1 MSTRLT
7 RRQWLGGLASTFVA
21 GAWSLGPVA
30 ARAGSAH
37 AGVGLG
43 PWLTLRADGSVTVHS
58 YVSDIGQGTAAAL
71 RAVVAQQLAAPLSQ
85 VQVAMAPLDAAHANP
100 LTRNFATFGSLGA
113 SSSVPLLAQAT
124 ARARE
129 ALRAAAAGR
138 WQVQAADC
146 EVRDGAAWHGT
157 KRLGFGDLLA
167 EAAAQPLPER
177 APLLDG
183 PLPQPLDEAAHARVS
198 GRLAYG
204 IDHAVPGLL
213 HAAVVR
219 PPCFGARV
227 KGVANRD
234 EVQARA
240 GVVQVLPLTDTVAVV
255 ARSFWLA
262 QQAVSALRVE
272 WELSGTGAGAD
283 TERLRQDLQAAV
295 QTGAGRTLPSR
306 GEPAFDEARTAQGLA
321 AAAQVVDLSFD
332 VPFLAHLP
340 MEPLNATV
348 QLQAE
353 HVDIW
358 LGTQAQQD
366 TQAAVARLLGWAPS
380 QVRLHSRPAGG
391 GFGRRLEHDWV
402 LQAVRVAK
410 ELSHTAPGRAVKL
423 LWTRDVELQAGY
435 FRPAAAARV
444 RVGLDA
450 TGAVT
455 SLRADL
461 ANPSLLEFS
470 GLSMGPRPELDW
482 TTGMGWRRQPYAVPA
497 LHLSWTRVDAGVP
510 CAFWRSVGASQ
521 NHFFYECVLDVAA
534 ARSGQSPADL
544 RRRLLAG
551 DARGRAFLEALLTL
565 GEWQRPLPAGHHRG
579 LAMGA
584 ANGSISGHV
593 VELQVMAPGRF
604 RLVRIAALIDAG
616 RVLDR
621 RAVQGQLIGGT
632 LFGLSAAL
640 RGEIRIEQ
648 GRVQAGN
655 LHEQLPVR
663 LHELPPIVAEVMSG
677 SDAIGGVG
685 EEGVPTIAPAIA
697 NALFKATG
705 EPVTRL
711 PLERAGWTLQGR
723 ET

>member
-1 MSTRLT
+1 MSPQLT
-7 RRQWLGGLASTFVA
+7 RRQWLGGLASSLVA
-21 GAWSLGPVA
+21 GAWSLGPPA
-30 ARAGSAH
+30 ATAGSP
-37 AGVGLG
+37 GSSIGLG
-43 PWLTLRADGSVTVHS
+43 PWLTLSADGSVTVHS

-71 RAVVAQQLAAPLSQ
+71 RAVVAQQLTVPLSL
-85 VQVAMAPLDAAHANP
+85 VNVAIAPLDAAHANP
-100 LTRNFATFGSLGA
+100 LTRNFATFGSIGA
-113 SSSVPLLAQAT
+113 SSSAPLLAQA
-124 ARARE
+124 AAQARE

-146 EVRDGAAWHGT
+146 EVRDGAVWHGST
-157 KRLGFGDLLA
+157 RLRFGDLLTD
-167 EAAAQPLPER
+167 AAAQPVPER

-183 PLPQPLDEAAHARVS
+183 PLPTPQDEHVQARVS
-198 GRLAYG
+198 GQMAYG
-204 IDHAVPGLL
+204 IDHTLPGLL

-219 PPCFGARV
+219 PPSFGARV
-227 KGVANRD
+227 KSVANRD
-234 EVQARA
+234 EVRARA
-240 GVVQVLPLTDTVAVV
+240 GVVQVLPLPDTVAVV

-262 QQAVSALRVE
+262 QQAVLALQVE
-272 WELSGTGAGAD
+272 WEQTEAQPD
-283 TERLRQDLQAAV
+283 TERLRQQLHAAV
-295 QTGAGRTLPSR
+295 QTGGGRTLPSR
-306 GEPAFDEARTAQGLA
+306 SEPAFDEARTDQALA
-321 AAAQVVDLSFD
+321 AAARVVDLSFD

-348 QLQAE
+348 QLHAV

-358 LGTQAQQD
+358 VGTQAQQD

-380 QVRLHSRPAGG
+380 QVRLHSRPSGG

-402 LQAVRVAK
+402 LPAVQVAR
-410 ELSHTAPGRAVKL
+410 ELARTAPGRAVKL

-444 RVGLDA
+444 RIGLDA

-455 SLRADL
+455 GLRADL
-461 ANPSLLEFS
+461 ANPSLLETS
-470 GLSMGPRPELDW
+470 GVSIGPRTDLDW
-482 TTGMGWRRQPYAVPA
+482 TAGMGWRRQPYAVPA
-497 LHLSWTRVDAGVP
+497 VHLSWTRVDAGVP

-521 NHFFYECVLDVAA
+521 NHFFYECALDVAA
-534 ARSGQSPADL
+534 ARSGQSPVDL

-551 DARGRAFLEALLTL
+551 HARGQAFLEALLKL
-565 GEWQRPLPAGHHRG
+565 GEWNVPLPHGHHRG

-593 VELQVMAPGRF
+593 VELEVTAPGHF

-621 RAVQGQLIGGT
+621 SAVQGQLVGGT

-648 GRVQAGN
+648 GRVLASNMQD
-655 LHEQLPVR
+655 QMPVR
-663 LHELPPIVAEVMSG
+663 MHELPPIVAEVISG
-677 SDAIGGVG
+677 SEVIGGVG

-723 ET
+723 GS